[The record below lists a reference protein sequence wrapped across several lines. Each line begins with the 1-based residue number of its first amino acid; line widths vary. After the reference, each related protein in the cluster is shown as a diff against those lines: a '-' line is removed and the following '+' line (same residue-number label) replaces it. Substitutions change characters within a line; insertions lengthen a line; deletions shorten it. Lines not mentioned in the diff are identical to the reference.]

1 MHLQLG
7 KNEHSSWAFYPDRY
21 KFFSVAFL
29 LDQDIRYTDRT
40 TYDLLDMFSDIG
52 GLLEIFSL
60 ILSMLNYPFARLRL
74 KAVLTSKLFVLSNHV
89 QKTILNKENFTDYQL
104 EKRWLQRMEDNEIQL
119 KVPSSLDFQYLR
131 YKLCCCLFRSQ
142 NKRIEKFNLLAE
154 YGYKQYSE

>member
-1 MHLQLG
+1 
-7 KNEHSSWAFYPDRY
+7 
-21 KFFSVAFL
+21 
-29 LDQDIRYTDRT
+29 
-40 TYDLLDMFSDIG
+40 MFSDIG

-119 KVPSSLDFQYLR
+119 KVPSSLDF
-131 YKLCCCLFRSQ
+131 
-142 NKRIEKFNLLAE
+142 
-154 YGYKQYSE
+154 